1 MYICVCFNM
10 VYVTFVFVY
19 YNLVQYQSTVQDIL
33 SMYACIRSDKITYMY
48 VYTCSRL
55 SQRIA
60 NHTRSGGPKELNL
73 LCFKEAYDD
82 TTTGLTRAALT
93 GERKQSVVDAERLLG
108 PNVAEFMRKQ
118 GYNYELKF
126 VETIWNWR
134 RACDHRGL
142 SELERCRFNYKFLNL
157 ILDDLMPW
165 HKEFYDFSLLEVN
178 RYTL

>member
-1 MYICVCFNM
+1 MYTHCTCACMFSYVICYFRFCVLLP
-10 VYVTFVFVY
+10 T
-19 YNLVQYQSTVQDIL
+19 TIL
-33 SMYACIRSDKITYMY
+33 KYSLHVKR
-48 VYTCSRL
+48 YTCSHIP
-55 SQRIA
+55 QRIA

-93 GERKQSVVDAERLLG
+93 GERKQSVVDAERLFG
-108 PNVAEFMRKQ
+108 PNVAEFMRKR
-118 GYNYELKF
+118 GYHYELKY

-134 RACDHRGL
+134 RACDQRGL

-165 HKEFYDFSLLEVN
+165 HKDCYDFSLLEVN
-178 RYTL
+178 RYAL